1 MDLSRRAQDEPEA
14 RHHNRTMDTV
24 TSATPGSGP
33 AGSALLWAGAVGW
46 LGAMG
51 LAALSTLWWVT
62 AGVVVAVAEAI
73 HPELEPSPDSSGLV
87 MVTVLAAAWCVAR
100 LAATRRLTVVDAFLL
115 GVALYL
121 LLVHAGPSSGVR
133 SRVPVEPVLALY
145 AARGLADVWVRLRP
159 NARPPALPAS

>member
-1 MDLSRRAQDEPEA
+1 MDLSRRAQDGPEA

-87 MVTVLAAAWCVAR
+87 MVTVLAAVVCLAVSLGTAWAVAQTPGAV
-100 LAATRRLTVVDAFLL
+100 LS
-115 GVALYL
+115 GW
-121 LLVHAGPSSGVR
+121 LVGTASGVFG
-133 SRVPVEPVLALY
+133 SLTGYAVLCAAL
-145 AARGLADVWVRLRP
+145 GIDP
-159 NARPPALPAS
+159 LPLSG